1 MADPSLVMVGKV
13 GSAHGVHGAVKI
25 IARGESFQ
33 SLGRGAKLYWKP
45 EGAGSAVRE
54 LTIEAIQLHGRMW
67 LVQFEEIKDRGAARS
82 IAGLEIFL
90 PESGLPPLEDGEYY
104 YYQLIGLSVEKMD
117 GTPVGAIAG
126 IIETGSHD
134 VYVVRDR
141 EREFLI
147 PAVDEVIRE
156 VDLAGRRV
164 VIDPPEGLL
173 E

>member
-1 MADPSLVMVGKV
+1 MDDPSLVMVGKV
-13 GSAHGVHGAVKI
+13 GSPHGVHGAVKV
-25 IARGESFQ
+25 IAQGESFR
-33 SLGRGAKLYWKP
+33 SLGRGAKVYWKP
-45 EGAGSAVRE
+45 EGAGSSVRE
-54 LTIEAIQLHGRMW
+54 LTIEAIKLHGRMW
-67 LVQFEEIKDRGAARS
+67 LVQFEEIRDREAARS
-82 IAGLEIFL
+82 IAGREVFL

-117 GTPVGAIAG
+117 GTPVGSIAG
-126 IIETGSHD
+126 IMETGSHD

-141 EREFLI
+141 EKEFLI
-147 PAVDEVIRE
+147 PAVDDVIRE

>member
-1 MADPSLVMVGKV
+1 MDDPSLVMVGKV

-25 IARGESFQ
+25 MARGESFQ
-33 SLGRGAKLYWKP
+33 WLGRGAKVYWKP
-45 EGAGSAVRE
+45 EGAGAAARE
-54 LTIEAIQLHGRMW
+54 LTVETVKPHGRAW
-67 LVQFEEIKDRGAARS
+67 LVQFEEIRDREAARS
-82 IAGLEIFL
+82 IAGVEVFL
-90 PESGLPPLEDGEYY
+90 PESGLPALENGEYY

-117 GTPVGAIAG
+117 GTPVGAIVA

-141 EREFLI
+141 EKEFLI

-156 VDLAGRRV
+156 VDLVGRRV